1 MEPGEEAGADPRRL
15 GRRQSTSEEQDRPS
29 TSSGQSDVRMND
41 HRTRA
46 GFVAVI
52 GAPNAGKSTLVNA
65 LVGQKVAIVSPKA
78 QTTRARLMG
87 IAVHEATQILLV
99 DTPGIFQP
107 KRRLDRAMVAAAW
120 TGAQDADLILL
131 LIDAAARVTD
141 DVERIIASLGDRQHP
156 LFLVFNKI
164 DLIKKPDLLALS
176 SNLTGRLNPD
186 KVFMISATQGDG
198 VPDLKQALSD
208 AMPEGPWLYPEDE
221 VSDATDRMIA
231 AELTREQVV
240 NQLYQE
246 LPYAVAIETE
256 TWQDRPD
263 GSTEIRQ
270 QILVERDSQKAIVI
284 GKGGQRLKAIGA
296 AARAEIAEHL
306 GRPAHLF
313 LHVKVNPRWDE
324 DRGLYREI
332 GLEWAD

>member
-1 MEPGEEAGADPRRL
+1 V
-15 GRRQSTSEEQDRPS
+15 
-29 TSSGQSDVRMND
+29 SDSQA
-41 HRTRA
+41 RA

-78 QTTRARLMG
+78 QTTRSRLMG
-87 IAVHEATQILLV
+87 IAIADSTQILLV

-107 KRRLDRAMVAAAW
+107 KRRLDRAMVSAAW

-131 LIDAAARVTD
+131 VIDSVTG
-141 DVERIIASLGDRQHP
+141 VTAEVVRIVDSLDERQHP
-156 LFLVFNKI
+156 LFLILNKI
-164 DLIKKPDLLALS
+164 DLIKKTALFALS
-176 SNLTGRLNPD
+176 ARLTDRLEPD
-186 KVFMISATQGDG
+186 KVFMVSAAQGDG
-198 VPDLKQALSD
+198 VPDLKQALAE
-208 AMPEGPWLYPEDE
+208 AMPAGPWLYPDYE

-240 NQLYQE
+240 NQLHQE
-246 LPYAVAIETE
+246 LPYATAIETE
-256 TWQDRPD
+256 TWEDRPD
-263 GSTEIRQ
+263 GSTAIRQ

-296 AARAEIAEHL
+296 AAREEIAQHL
-306 GRPAHLF
+306 GRPVHLF

>member
-1 MEPGEEAGADPRRL
+1 MTGE
-15 GRRQSTSEEQDRPS
+15 
-29 TSSGQSDVRMND
+29 
-41 HRTRA
+41 HKKA

-87 IAVHEATQILLV
+87 IAIEGPTQILLV
-99 DTPGIFQP
+99 DTPGIFAP
-107 KRRLDRAMVAAAW
+107 RRRLDRAMVAAAW
-120 TGAQDADLILL
+120 TGAQDADLVLL
-131 LIDAAARVTD
+131 VIDSSERVRD
-141 DVERIIASLGDRQHP
+141 EVLEGLDKRQHP
-156 LFLVFNKI
+156 LIVALNKI
-164 DLIKKPDLLALS
+164 DLVKKDKLLTLAAELTARLDPDQL
-176 SNLTGRLNPD
+176 
-186 KVFMISATQGDG
+186 FMISAAQGDG
-198 VPDLKQALSD
+198 VADLTQALAQ
-208 AMPEGPWLYPEDE
+208 AMPAGPWLYPEDE

-231 AELTREQVV
+231 AELTREQIV
-240 NQLYQE
+240 NQLHQE
-246 LPYAVAIETE
+246 LPYATAVETE
-256 TWQDRPD
+256 TWSERPD

-284 GKGGQRLKAIGA
+284 GKGGRRLKEIGA
-296 AARAEIAEHL
+296 GARAQIAEHL
-306 GRPAHLF
+306 GRPVHLF